1 MPSARNSP
9 IGARLC
15 RVASSSA
22 FVAHLPVVTKTP
34 RHNGR
39 SCWTWLLGGGRGFD
53 TGSQAVVNSDAISP
67 PSRHTGRVSES
78 KWVRSQRKAAE
89 SLFGATVNAWHGIE
103 MAIRDKGP
111 DGQPQFEALE
121 VECLQLWRLE
131 LELAENTIVAVS
143 TYQHNDL
150 WGLQF
155 NRAAEF
161 AGFES
166 DGIFRHRLLSE
177 LPMGEIEAVS
187 IRRAVPHLD
196 VAEVVLEIAGQKVI
210 LLAGEIE
217 EHGRGRLGFRWMDES
232 VLVFTDP
239 AAIESTSWTPHRR
252 FVERRTPYRQI
263 DSAGIALES
272 ALASTEIGAD
282 VDDDELVRTLGI
294 HVERVWRSEMQ
305 QFRGWPDGHTT
316 DGSAVHV
323 CYRPT
328 EEMIEV
334 LGVTWFDFGPEVFP
348 FRARFSSHDDG
359 QTKVI
364 VSTEI
369 ATSGGGPRLY
379 GGSPVVQASPDGEG
393 TVRTASVITPGSL
406 RTTDWVDVIEL
417 TESPALE
424 QPPEAL
430 IRKIEHS
437 IPWSSELADRA
448 AVGATVGEIL
458 PEGFERYIR
467 VFHPFVRWEAQSVDR
482 TAEPRVA
489 SWSELASR
497 ADLRL
502 SSNLTLR
509 QLDAS
514 IEALEPELGRM
525 AIWEGELEES
535 TAEILYRTVDGDGL
549 GPFRFAFGLSTIVPI
564 GEPMLYETE
573 TLTGRVHVIDAVR
586 DAGATRVTTAECV
599 WPVDRRW
606 IVFTDYDLTSS
617 YVACSAG
624 AADRLLRNSELE
636 TVVVDRATRIDDHAD
651 EQPRE

>member
-1 MPSARNSP
+1 MD
-9 IGARLC
+9 
-15 RVASSSA
+15 V
-22 FVAHLPVVTKTP
+22 
-34 RHNGR
+34 
-39 SCWTWLLGGGRGFD
+39 
-53 TGSQAVVNSDAISP
+53 
-67 PSRHTGRVSES
+67 VSES
-78 KWVRSQRKAAE
+78 KRVRGQRKAAE

-111 DGQPQFEALE
+111 NGQPQFEAEE
-121 VECLQLWRLE
+121 VQCLQLWRLD
-131 LELAENTIVAVS
+131 LELADTTIVTVS
-143 TYQHNDL
+143 TYQNGDL

-155 NRAAEF
+155 DQQAEI

-166 DGIFRHRLLSE
+166 DGIFRYRMLGE
-177 LPMGEIEAVS
+177 LPLGEIEAVTVC
-187 IRRAVPHLD
+187 RAVPRLD
-196 VAEVVLEIAGQKVI
+196 VAEVVVEIAGQEVT

-217 EHGRGRLGFRWMDES
+217 ETWSDRLVFRWMDES
-232 VLVFTDP
+232 VLIFTDT

-263 DSAGIALES
+263 DSADIALER
-272 ALASTEIGAD
+272 ALASTEVGAD
-282 VDDDELVRTLGI
+282 VDDDELVRTFGI

-305 QFRGWPDGHTT
+305 QFLGWPDGHTT
-316 DGSAVHV
+316 DGSTVHV

-334 LGVTWFDFGPEVFP
+334 LGVTWFDFGGPEVFP

-369 ATSGGGPRLY
+369 ATSGGGPKLY

-424 QPPEAL
+424 QPPEAP

-448 AVGATVGEIL
+448 AVGAIVGEIL
-458 PEGFERYIR
+458 PDGFDRYVR
-467 VFHPFVRWEAQSVDR
+467 VFHPFVRWEAQSADR
-482 TAEPRVA
+482 SSEPHIA
-489 SWSELASR
+489 SWREMAALAGHELGPT
-497 ADLRL
+497 
-502 SSNLTLR
+502 LTLR
-509 QLDAS
+509 QLDAAF
-514 IEALEPELGRM
+514 ETLEPERGRI
-525 AIWEGELEES
+525 AIWEGEIEES
-535 TAEILYRTVDGDGL
+535 TAAVLYRTIDGGGT
-549 GPFRFAFGLSTIVPI
+549 GPFRFAFGLTTII
-564 GEPMLYETE
+564 ASEAHEPMLFETAA
-573 TLTGRVHVIDAVR
+573 LSGRRDVIDAVR
-586 DAGATRVTTAECV
+586 AAGAVRATTAECV
-599 WPVDRRW
+599 WPHDRRW

-636 TVVVDRATRIDDHAD
+636 TVIVDRATRIDDHAD